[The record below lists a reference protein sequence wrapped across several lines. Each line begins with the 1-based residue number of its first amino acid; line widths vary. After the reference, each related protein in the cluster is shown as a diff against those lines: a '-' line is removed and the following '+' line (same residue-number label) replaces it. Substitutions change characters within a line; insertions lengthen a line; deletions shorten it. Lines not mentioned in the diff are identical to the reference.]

1 MTTLVLSLL
10 LAQAQPLPEGPGR
23 AETEKLCKGCHEM
36 ARSIS
41 KRQDRDAW
49 LITMN
54 RMSGFGMRS
63 SDAEF
68 KAVLAYLTTH
78 YPADEIPRVNIN
90 TAKAIELE
98 SALGLRRS
106 QASALIAYRNENG
119 PFKAIEDLKKIPQLD
134 FAKIEANKDR
144 IAF

>member
-1 MTTLVLSLL
+1 
-10 LAQAQPLPEGPGR
+10 
-23 AETEKLCKGCHEM
+23 
-36 ARSIS
+36 
-41 KRQDRDAW
+41 
-49 LITMN
+49 
-54 RMSGFGMRS
+54 
-63 SDAEF
+63 
-68 KAVLAYLTTH
+68 
-78 YPADEIPRVNIN
+78 VNIN

-134 FAKIEANKDR
+134 FAKIEANTDR